1 MASLREKALAATTTD
16 TLKPQELKDLEW
28 SLRQPR
34 SLFSFAM
41 SMLTGAATIAALF
54 PLFSVL
60 FLLLKKGLAGLQLS
74 AFTSLPPA
82 AMSPGGGFGNAIV

>member
-1 MASLREKALAATTTD
+1 MASTPKVPTPAAVEALNPA
-16 TLKPQELKDLEW
+16 ELKDLEW

-41 SMLTGAATIAALF
+41 SVLTGAATIAALL

-60 FLLLKKGLAGLQLS
+60 FLLVKKGIAGLHLHRFHRSCRRQR
-74 AFTSLPPA
+74 
-82 AMSPGGGFGNAIV
+82 